1 MRWKRPTPEEIMSK
15 LRDADAELA
24 AGTPVADVSKKLGIS
39 ENTFHRWRN
48 QYGGMKADQ
57 AKRLKALEK
66 ENARLKTIVAEQAV
80 DISILKEV
88 DRGHV

>member
-1 MRWKRPTPEEIMSK
+1 MRRKRHTPEEIIRK
-15 LRDADAELA
+15 LRQADAELA
-24 AGTPVADVSKKLGIS
+24 GDATVADVSRKLGIS

-57 AKRLKALEK
+57 AKRLKKLEK
-66 ENARLKTIVAEQAV
+66 ENARLKKIVAEQAV

-88 DRGHV
+88 ARGNF

>member
-1 MRWKRPTPEEIMSK
+1 MSK

-24 AGTPVADVSKKLGIS
+24 AGTPVDDVSKKLGIS

>member
-1 MRWKRPTPEEIMSK
+1 MSK